1 MLLLLAMPTSFSGIL
16 LEIDPKVIKALI
28 IHSEHENACF
38 ISQSDNDTEKRSSFF
53 SYFGTQSKPKH
64 FYFSET
70 ASEEAGQGE
79 AIKVSARYA
88 SLHCLYRLL
97 LHPGPG
103 FERCLEI
110 PLKQWSKI
118 WINHSAFYVL
128 SLLSRPAQYHCVTYF
143 SLLIISSLSF
153 FVHGIHQKLLDS
165 DKCLASRFDISRKP
179 NHSSHRIPP
188 IPFFLRTLCDF
199 DYLTW
204 DLRLAIMTAR
214 WDLTANFSFS
224 NSTNYKLVFRA

>member
-110 PLKQWSKI
+110 PLKQ
-118 WINHSAFYVL
+118 
-128 SLLSRPAQYHCVTYF
+128 
-143 SLLIISSLSF
+143 
-153 FVHGIHQKLLDS
+153 
-165 DKCLASRFDISRKP
+165 
-179 NHSSHRIPP
+179 
-188 IPFFLRTLCDF
+188 
-199 DYLTW
+199 
-204 DLRLAIMTAR
+204 
-214 WDLTANFSFS
+214 
-224 NSTNYKLVFRA
+224 